1 MLNFVAPAKSTVL
14 GFCGTV
20 TYIRNVHDSP
30 PALCSFFL
38 RLGSRV
44 VHHGILRQSEH
55 FVLPPG
61 RRLTTL
67 PGMINWN
74 VANAFRDPQ
83 EQQQL
88 QRQQQQQQQQASLHQ
103 HQLLMEQEEA
113 LVEATSSLSP
123 LRPVDDPCSIILGSP
138 RVRAAARSTFP
149 SMNDEIMSDQDMPPS
164 TQDSL
169 DSSGSSSA
177 LSCRAEAASGQSQQQ
192 QQHASS
198 PGGDCNP
205 PAASSSSD
213 INTGA
218 GTSSASWSPFQQPQ
232 PRTRRAIAVPVR
244 LDASMHAICYRYAQ
258 GRAAAGDGRWQGRTA
273 HLHYFLPENWSPSY
287 KFTVFEDSYILSL
300 APTDEEMQ
308 QQQQQQHSGGAGA
321 NAAASPAATLSLHPH
336 LASATANQT
345 AARATRATAAA
356 AYYLARPLHSAS
368 PGTSRERGTERS
380 CFASIS
386 PATVQEMGA
395 HVTAMMAAGG
405 TPVPPEEFELVW
417 PVALDQT
424 LLEAVAAAC
433 DRVVPG
439 AKRKPQSLSLTNAH
453 LKLQKLAL

>member
-1 MLNFVAPAKSTVL
+1 
-14 GFCGTV
+14 
-20 TYIRNVHDSP
+20 
-30 PALCSFFL
+30 
-38 RLGSRV
+38 
-44 VHHGILRQSEH
+44 
-55 FVLPPG
+55 
-61 RRLTTL
+61 
-67 PGMINWN
+67 
-74 VANAFRDPQ
+74 
-83 EQQQL
+83 
-88 QRQQQQQQQQASLHQ
+88 
-103 HQLLMEQEEA
+103 MEQEEA

-192 QQHASS
+192 QQQHASS

-244 LDASMHAICYRYAQ
+244 LDASVHAICYRYAQ

-308 QQQQQQHSGGAGA
+308 QQQQQQHSGAREPMRPLRQPPPSRCIRTSPQLRRIRPPREPREPPPLLPTTWHAHCTAPRLAPRENEVPSGH
-321 NAAASPAATLSLHPH
+321 ASPPSPLPPSKRW
-336 LASATANQT
+336 
-345 AARATRATAAA
+345 ARM
-356 AYYLARPLHSAS
+356 S
-368 PGTSRERGTERS
+368 PR
-380 CFASIS
+380 
-386 PATVQEMGA
+386 
-395 HVTAMMAAGG
+395 
-405 TPVPPEEFELVW
+405 
-417 PVALDQT
+417 
-424 LLEAVAAAC
+424 
-433 DRVVPG
+433 
-439 AKRKPQSLSLTNAH
+439 
-453 LKLQKLAL
+453 